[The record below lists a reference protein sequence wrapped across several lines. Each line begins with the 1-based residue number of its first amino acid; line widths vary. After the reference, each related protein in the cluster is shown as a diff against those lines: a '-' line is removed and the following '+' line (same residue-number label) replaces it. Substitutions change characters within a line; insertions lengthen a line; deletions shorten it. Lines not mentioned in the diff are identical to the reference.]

1 VSVLRARCPDC
12 RTLTAVAI
20 GPDYQCHSC
29 GREFAAGLVRLEGG
43 LELPWPDT
51 GGDLPKRPL
60 VSGGT
65 PAEHEEIAAAL
76 APGDYVFVDGPAEG
90 LELRLASLP
99 TPAGAGF
106 VGFDDPEAVTRLAH
120 ALGL

>member
-1 VSVLRARCPDC
+1 VSSLRARCPDC

-43 LELPWPDT
+43 LDLPWPDT
-51 GGDLPKRPL
+51 GGDLPARPL
-60 VSGGT
+60 VTGGT
-65 PAEHEEIAAAL
+65 RAEHEEIAARL
-76 APGDYVFVDGPAEG
+76 AGDYVLVEGPRDG
-90 LELRLASLP
+90 LERAFAELP

-106 VGFDDPEAVTRLAH
+106 IGFDDPDAVARLAR